1 MRDRYGPWALV
12 AGASDGIGAAFAGVL
27 AAHGLNVILVAR
39 RADVL
44 ARTASGLRRAHGTK
58 TRTLVADLS
67 TPQGIAA
74 VLASTED
81 VGLAVCN
88 AGLAPIGDFLDLTP
102 DQVDAMLDLN
112 CRAAAQLAHG
122 FGRRLRDRGRGGVIL
137 LSSVAS
143 YQGSALVA
151 HYAATK
157 AYLRVLAEGLW
168 YEWRPHGVDILACC
182 PGLVATP
189 TYEREHP
196 TPGPLVPP
204 AMDADD
210 VARQALASLGRRP
223 VMVPG
228 GRNRATAVL
237 ASRLMPRRVAIALS
251 SRQTAAM
258 YRTRGGPTG

>member
-12 AGASDGIGAAFAGVL
+12 AGASDGIGAAFASAL
-27 AAHGLNVILVAR
+27 AARGLDIVLVGR
-39 RADVL
+39 RPEPLERMAG
-44 ARTASGLRRAHGTK
+44 RIPTR
-58 TRTLVADLS
+58 TRTLAADLS
-67 TPQGIAA
+67 TPDGLAA
-74 VLASTED
+74 ALASTED
-81 VGLAVCN
+81 IGLVVCN
-88 AGLAPIGDFLDLTP
+88 AGLAPISEFLDLSAG
-102 DQVDAMLDLN
+102 QVDAMLDLN

-122 FGRRLRDRGRGGVIL
+122 FGGRLRDRGRGGLIL

-168 YEWRPHGVDILACC
+168 YEWRPYGVDVLACC

-204 AMDADD
+204 AMDPRD
-210 VARQALASLGRRP
+210 VATQALAALGRRP

-228 GRNRATAVL
+228 ARNRAAAVL
-237 ASRLMPRRVAIALS
+237 ASRLMPRRAAIGLS